1 MSDIPHVRDLAFQ
14 YEVVETVS
22 PLLRRVVA
30 RNPGPF
36 TAQGTGTYI
45 VGRGQVAVIDPGPD
59 LAEHIDALL
68 NGLRGETITQMLI
81 THTHLDHSPAAAAVK
96 NATGAVTY
104 GYGPHGTR
112 SGETSEA
119 GADFE
124 FVPDVPIKNGD
135 AVTGSGWTLRAVHTP
150 GHASN
155 HLCFALE
162 EERILFS
169 GDHVMG
175 WSTTVVSP
183 PDGDMTAYMNSL
195 ALLIER
201 DDDQAYLPTHGPAIS
216 NPQRYVRALLG
227 HRRQRAAGILRE
239 LAKGPRKIPE
249 IVAAQYAGLDPRL
262 VTAAGRSVLSHLL
275 ALIDSGEVTSDG
287 DPDVRATFRLKA

>member
-14 YEVVETVS
+14 YEVIETVS

-30 RNPGPF
+30 RNPSPF

-59 LAEHIDALL
+59 LAEHVDALL
-68 NGLRGETITQMLI
+68 NGLRGETITQILI

-96 NATGAVTY
+96 RATGAITY
-104 GYGPHGTR
+104 GYGPHGGEVGL
-112 SGETSEA
+112 SGEE
-119 GADFE
+119 GADRA
-124 FVPDVPIKNGD
+124 FVPNVALKTGD
-135 AVTGSGWTLRAVHTP
+135 AVTGPAWTLRAVHTP

-162 EERILFS
+162 EERVLFS

-195 ALLIER
+195 ALLLDR
-201 DDDQAYLPTHGPAIS
+201 DDDAYLPTHGPAIPK
-216 NPQRYVRALLG
+216 PQRYVRALIG
-227 HRRQRAAGILRE
+227 HRRQRSAGILRE

-249 IVAAQYAGLDPRL
+249 IVAAQYPSLDPRL
-262 VTAAGRSVLSHLL
+262 RIAAGRSVLSHLL
-275 ALIDSGEVTSDG
+275 ALIDSGEVASDG
-287 DPDVRATFRLKA
+287 IADGNATFRLKA